1 MITTKGGF
9 TLIEILLAIF
19 IGSLVITSVYGIF
32 AAVSD
37 ARNRLSAEGER
48 YHEGRI
54 LFDRLGS
61 ELSSLRFVPLGKR
74 PVFKSG
80 ENNAG
85 DVFIEFNSELVSP
98 LLLQHGGLSRI
109 RYEVQTDADSGI
121 LTLQRSEQV
130 LLTNLAASTPRPF
143 IEGLKSFTIRFFKN
157 GTWRDDWTLKQPPE
171 QVEVALEMVAG
182 DKIIPFRSSFILPQ
196 GSP

>member
-32 AAVSD
+32 SAVSD

-48 YHEGRI
+48 YHQGRI
-54 LFDRLGS
+54 LFDRLGA
-61 ELSSLRFVPLGKR
+61 ELSSLRFAPLGKR
-74 PVFKSG
+74 PVLRSG
-80 ENNAG
+80 KNSDG

-109 RYEVQTDADSGI
+109 RYEVQADEDSGA
-121 LTLQRSEQV
+121 LTLHRSEQV
-130 LLTNLAASTPRPF
+130 LLTNLAASTPLPF
-143 IEGLKSFTIRFFKN
+143 IEGLKSFTIRFFMN
-157 GTWRDDWTLKQPPE
+157 GIWHDNWTLKQPPE
-171 QVEVALEMVAG
+171 QVEVALEMVVEN
-182 DKIIPFRSSFILPQ
+182 KVIPFRSSFILPQ
-196 GSP
+196 SNP